1 MEIPNAEERTA
12 AMTARVRQTLQ
23 AQLAQSGKDDADAE
37 LLDMASS
44 AIVELAFFDAGMMLG
59 QGLSIVSQSQIDKSF
74 VECWH
79 EATTESLKVAR
90 RQCNETAKFSPIW
103 PFYPSQCRK
112 RLAQACW
119 SEIKSRLNPEFRSF
133 VDALIGL
140 NAVPLSCG

>member
-74 VECWH
+74 ILRNVERDWR
-79 EATTESLKVAR
+79 KPVG
-90 RQCNETAKFSPIW
+90 AK
-103 PFYPSQCRK
+103 
-112 RLAQACW
+112 
-119 SEIKSRLNPEFRSF
+119 
-133 VDALIGL
+133 
-140 NAVPLSCG
+140 